1 MTPQE
6 LDSLAIAINEAIA
19 DACTALRQ
27 EHAQALEDVRRN
39 ATAQV
44 EVARSLEQRCERAE
58 ARADQL
64 QRDLDATREQA
75 ALSPITAAMMD
86 AAGVLHVVMR
96 SGERLEVRVADFDA
110 LVAARVSDALGQAE
124 LRFVARMD
132 SQFAGAL
139 QRLGDAPRW
148 SKTAV
153 YRAGSVVSAY
163 SGRTYV
169 VRDGVA
175 ASVAHEPGDHP
186 DVWERIG
193 SHGIRVLKSR
203 PEHLEPGDVF
213 TEGESRFIFDGETTT
228 LLVPR
233 ALKQSDLDRVVN
245 SVKSLAQSAM
255 DHSRATRSDL
265 EGLQSVVRSVG
276 NAANDAGQASTE
288 NAAWIASEGAEAA
301 RRAQEA
307 QTLVEALVPVIESPA
322 LQDIIGR
329 VDAIEIA
336 LSQHAKRA
344 RK

>member
-1 MTPQE
+1 MTPE
-6 LDSLAIAINEAIA
+6 ERAGMAAAINEAIA
-19 DACTALRQ
+19 LACAAVRTELTQRLDGVASDA
-27 EHAQALEDVRRN
+27 ES
-39 ATAQV
+39 
-44 EVARSLEQRCERAE
+44 VARSLTQRAEQAE
-58 ARADQL
+58 ARADLL

-96 SGERLEVRVADFDA
+96 SGERFEVRVADFDA
-110 LVAARVSDALGQAE
+110 LVAARVSDALGEAE

-169 VRDGVA
+169 VRDGVQ

-193 SHGIRVLKSR
+193 SHGIRVMKSR

-233 ALKQSDLDRVVN
+233 ALKQSDLERVV
-245 SVKSLAQSAM
+245 KPAQSLAQSAM

-276 NAANDAGQASTE
+276 DAANDAGQASIE
-288 NAAWIASEGAEAA
+288 NAAWIATQGALAVQ
-301 RRAQEA
+301 RAEEA
-307 QTLVEALVPVIESPA
+307 QVLVETVMPIIDSPA
-322 LQDIIGR
+322 LQRVIDR
-329 VDAIEIA
+329 VDDIEIV
-336 LSQHAKRA
+336 LDHHAKRA